1 MQIAGALSRRED
13 APGLVL
19 CSSARRTQQT
29 LEPIRAALAS
39 RLRVQIE
46 RDLYLASAEALLARI
61 AEIAEREPG
70 ALLIGHNPGLHEL
83 AVALASRGPRDELA
97 RLRAKLP
104 TAALVVLE
112 LDAASWRDVEPGC
125 GRLVE
130 LLLPRELE

>member
-61 AEIAEREPG
+61 AKIAEREPG

-83 AVALASRGPRDELA
+83 AVSLVSRGSRDELA